1 MTLGCGLCWF
11 RFKMWVH
18 NIVWVSSVE
27 RGTWSRIGIHDLNV
41 FFSCRTSFKHISS
54 SECKDDIPSLLAR
67 WFTCPR
73 CQPICPQRW
82 RKTEATEPNQ
92 AASLNISGVV
102 GVLVMEKYVN
112 ESWVYGSTKKNG
124 YIGCFR
130 RLWHP
135 YQHIGTTM
143 NKILWGCLWTKQHFK
158 IHVTCFAQLGSF
170 QSQLA
175 FHPTKPRS

>member
-1 MTLGCGLCWF
+1 MRFFLAEPLLNTSHLPNAKMIYLPVSKMVQSTKKNWF
-11 RFKMWVH
+11 
-18 NIVWVSSVE
+18 SA
-27 RGTWSRIGIHDLNV
+27 V
-41 FFSCRTSFKHISS
+41 FFLWFVYHLSTVPTHQ
-54 SECKDDIPSLLAR
+54 AR
-67 WFTCPR
+67 SA
-73 CQPICPQRW
+73 RW

-112 ESWVYGSTKKNG
+112 ESWVYGSTKKTG

-130 RLWHP
+130 RVWHP

-158 IHVTCFAQLGSF
+158 IHLFCEPLGSF

>member
-1 MTLGCGLCWF
+1 MQRWYT
-11 RFKMWVH
+11 
-18 NIVWVSSVE
+18 
-27 RGTWSRIGIHDLNV
+27 
-41 FFSCRTSFKHISS
+41 
-54 SECKDDIPSLLAR
+54 SLLAR
-67 WFTCPR
+67 WFKVPKKIGSVRCFSCDLYITCPR
-73 CQPICPQRW
+73 CQTHQAPVRTVEKDWGHGAESGSILKHQRRRRCLGDGKVCQW
-82 RKTEATEPNQ
+82 KLR
-92 AASLNISGVV
+92 IF
-102 GVLVMEKYVN
+102 
-112 ESWVYGSTKKNG
+112 GSTKKTG

-170 QSQLA
+170 QSRLA